1 MKAIIRIMLLIVLL
15 STCIN
20 STAQEIE
27 EPEFVGE
34 IVLVK
39 GDGQSQLLDKNY
51 ANFRKGISWKHNS
64 MNALS
69 LNVDGSKAECRTEP
83 GTVKLIVRA
92 VDNNSDPMAV
102 INIYRF
108 KSKSKRRS
116 VILSSDNSDQLLN
129 SSKSFTNDL
138 IKFQAKK
145 YGERS
150 YLLTVNLSEGEYGI
164 IVNNPNN
171 SDEKALVVSCIGID
185 NQHSIKKS
193 KGLQGD
199 SVYDY

>member
-1 MKAIIRIMLLIVLL
+1 MKAIIRVMLLIVLL

-27 EPEFVGE
+27 EPEFIGE
-34 IVLVK
+34 VVLVK
-39 GDGQSQLLDKNY
+39 DDGPSQLLDKNY
-51 ANFRKGISWKHNS
+51 ANFREGISWKHNS

-69 LNVDGSKAECRTEP
+69 LNVDGSKAECRTKS
-83 GTVKLIVRA
+83 GIIKLIVRA

-129 SSKSFTNDL
+129 PSKSFTNDL

-150 YLLTVNLSEGEYGI
+150 YLLTVNLSGGEYGI

-171 SDEKALVVSCIGID
+171 RDEKALIVSCIGID
-185 NQHSIKKS
+185 NQPSIKKI
-193 KGLQGD
+193 KGPQGD

>member
-1 MKAIIRIMLLIVLL
+1 MKAIIRVMLLIVVL

-27 EPEFVGE
+27 EPEFIGE
-34 IVLVK
+34 VVLVK
-39 GDGQSQLLDKNY
+39 DDGPSQLLDKNY
-51 ANFRKGISWKHNS
+51 ANFREGISWKHNS

-69 LNVDGSKAECRTEP
+69 LNVDGNKAECRTKS
-83 GTVKLIVRA
+83 GIIKLIVRA

-150 YLLTVNLSEGEYGI
+150 YLLTVNLSGGEYGI

-171 SDEKALVVSCIGID
+171 RDEKALIVSCIGID
-185 NQHSIKKS
+185 NQPSIKKI
-193 KGLQGD
+193 KGPQGD